1 MRIVGEA
8 LAALGT
14 RGPAAFAAHLTDDVH
29 YRAIEGAPDDRGPM
43 HGKAAVRDYFQ
54 DWLDTFDEMSA
65 SVVELI
71 EVGEDTVIAL
81 LEVRGRAKLSGIET
95 DVTFAVRYDVRDGK
109 IARGREAAT
118 RAELDGPVAEG
129 ATGTVR
135 GAGGPASKLRVV
147 EIEPQRR
154 LVTEASERL
163 MRLRFEYELADA
175 EDGRLRITHR
185 VRMTGLAT
193 PLMRRT
199 VGPRLERSIP
209 AAMATL
215 VERAG

>member
-1 MRIVGEA
+1 MWEFEHSVEA
-8 LAALGT
+8 PVSRERVWAL
-14 RGPAAFAAHLTDDVH
+14 
-29 YRAIEGAPDDRGPM
+29 
-43 HGKAAVRDYFQ
+43 
-54 DWLDTFDEMSA
+54 W
-65 SVVELI
+65 
-71 EVGEDTVIAL
+71 
-81 LEVRGRAKLSGIET
+81 T
-95 DVTFAVRYDVRDGK
+95 DVPGWPDWNPGVA
-109 IARGREAAT
+109 
-118 RAELDGPVAEG
+118 RAELDGPVTEG

-135 GAGGPASKLRVV
+135 GAGGPASKLTVL
-147 EIEPQRR
+147 EIEPGRR

-209 AAMATL
+209 AAMAAL

>member
-1 MRIVGEA
+1 MWEFEHSVEA
-8 LAALGT
+8 PVSRERVWAL
-14 RGPAAFAAHLTDDVH
+14 
-29 YRAIEGAPDDRGPM
+29 
-43 HGKAAVRDYFQ
+43 
-54 DWLDTFDEMSA
+54 W
-65 SVVELI
+65 
-71 EVGEDTVIAL
+71 
-81 LEVRGRAKLSGIET
+81 T
-95 DVTFAVRYDVRDGK
+95 DV
-109 IARGREAAT
+109 ARWPDWNPGVA

-135 GAGGPASKLRVV
+135 GAGGPASKLTVL
-147 EIEPQRR
+147 EIEPERR

-175 EDGRLRITHR
+175 EDSRLRITHR

-209 AAMATL
+209 AAMVTL